1 MKNTILYLCLCSI
14 MFGQTLDINALR
26 NVQSAFSN
34 SGEYSSSTTQNVQ
47 AKMQIK
53 MDKPIDP
60 KQYIIGP
67 GDQFLVNII
76 SSDQVANYTLSVSP
90 TGEILIPSV
99 GIISLSG
106 ESLNLAI
113 SKMESAIKSLNQSA
127 QVFILLSE
135 IREFKIKVVGHLQ
148 NPGLYTVTPVTR
160 VSDLYQD
167 IISEID
173 IEEDENDDEKINREF
188 KDKYDYGNI
197 IQQMNQK
204 EKTAIVYPELST
216 RNLFLLRDKDTVKVD
231 LAKFAATG
239 IDQYNPFINQED
251 ILVIPLKQNLVSIY
265 GGVNISGKYE
275 FVQGESLHDL
285 IRIAGGIR
293 PDADPTNI
301 EITRFTSPT
310 QKYSFQTSLAHATNI
325 IIEPEDHIMLRYA
338 HNYKRQDVA
347 YVRGEI
353 LYPGVYTIEPGITTI
368 GDILSKSGGYTD
380 YADSSKMIISN
391 DFIEEIP
398 DKEKMRILFI
408 PEENRSGAERAYI
421 KARMLTQK
429 GTLESN
435 SINQTQSIADFKLLK
450 NDIITI
456 PENFSFVE
464 VLGAVENP
472 GRYAYY
478 SHFLLSDYLE
488 LSGGLTKTATR
499 GKFIIK
505 SGTGQ
510 RLPFNKNIG
519 IESGDAIF
527 IAEKMEYNKW
537 LVLKDTLT
545 TLGQFATLVLVI
557 QRVLEQ

>member
-347 YVRGEI
+347 YVQGEI

-398 DKEKMRILFI
+398 DKEKNAYSFYSRRKQIRCRTCLHQSKNVNTKRNLRIEL
-408 PEENRSGAERAYI
+408 
-421 KARMLTQK
+421 
-429 GTLESN
+429 
-435 SINQTQSIADFKLLK
+435 NQSD
-450 NDIITI
+450 TI
-456 PENFSFVE
+456 YCRF
-464 VLGAVENP
+464 
-472 GRYAYY
+472 
-478 SHFLLSDYLE
+478 
-488 LSGGLTKTATR
+488 
-499 GKFIIK
+499 
-505 SGTGQ
+505 
-510 RLPFNKNIG
+510 
-519 IESGDAIF
+519 
-527 IAEKMEYNKW
+527 
-537 LVLKDTLT
+537 
-545 TLGQFATLVLVI
+545 
-557 QRVLEQ
+557 